1 FVVQQGG
8 QILVFN
14 GTSLLATPFLDVS
27 GLTLNS
33 GERGLL
39 GLAFPADFA
48 TSGYFYV
55 DYTDRDDPAFPNE
68 HRFNTRIARYHVNSA
83 TPNVADPATGTILLT
98 IAQPYENHNGG
109 QLQFGADGFLY
120 SGMGDGGSGC
130 DAVNPAQN
138 VTTLLGKILRIDVN
152 PAGSAPYAVP
162 PSNPFVSTAGARGE
176 IWAYGVRNPWRFSFD
191 RVTHD
196 LLIGDV
202 GQGAVEEVD
211 FQPAASA
218 GGQNYGWRIM
228 EGNQCFNPASCSSAG
243 LTMPILTYTHSVGC
257 SISGGYRYRGRRF
270 PQLTRM
276 HFYGD
281 YSSP

>member
-1 FVVQQGG
+1 
-8 QILVFN
+8 
-14 GTSLLATPFLDVS
+14 
-27 GLTLNS
+27 
-33 GERGLL
+33 
-39 GLAFPADFA
+39 
-48 TSGYFYV
+48 
-55 DYTDRDDPAFPNE
+55 
-68 HRFNTRIARYHVNSA
+68 
-83 TPNVADPATGTILLT
+83 
-98 IAQPYENHNGG
+98 
-109 QLQFGADGFLY
+109 
-120 SGMGDGGSGC
+120 
-130 DAVNPAQN
+130 
-138 VTTLLGKILRIDVN
+138 
-152 PAGSAPYAVP
+152 VP

-270 PQLTRM
+270 PQLTGM
-276 HFYGD
+276 YFYGD
-281 YSSP
+281 YCSGLLWGARPAGGGTWSSTQLLDTAYNIS